1 MHNLLPRKI
10 CNSIWDVARRHKWD
24 MQREITAPPT
34 TNDNKPP
41 RVKLYN
47 IFHITIL
54 QIITSHHELHKKT
67 RKHESLNLTGTK
79 IRPVWLDRLV
89 KIWPFQK
96 LFVCHK
102 KMPWKIYSEQVWRYL
117 LKLDREVKL
126 GLHWTSHW
134 TRRASL
140 VNRLGRLR
148 SWLSMMHTIQRQ
160 CNDYHYHHQTITD
173 SCLFQGLMEIL
184 DEFIQFWPTPA
195 ATVAVIFVLS

>member
-1 MHNLLPRKI
+1 M
-10 CNSIWDVARRHKWD
+10 
-24 MQREITAPPT
+24 
-34 TNDNKPP
+34 
-41 RVKLYN
+41 
-47 IFHITIL
+47 
-54 QIITSHHELHKKT
+54 
-67 RKHESLNLTGTK
+67 SLNITGTK

-96 LFVCHK
+96 LCVTKRCHGK
-102 KMPWKIYSEQVWRYL
+102 STLNKFDDIYSSWTEKWNW
-117 LKLDREVKL
+117 
-126 GLHWTSHW
+126 GCTSHW

-184 DEFIQFWPTPA
+184 DEFMVQSNSVLNHPCCHCGSYICTVIVWHVQENQFFMRCRVWAGGFMICRKTRLLLQ
-195 ATVAVIFVLS
+195 TRI